1 LRYTALW
8 PFFVNIDTGQHEHL
22 ADAKRCVQT
31 QKAPRMGGEMT
42 LQPGTEQ
49 QLAGGW
55 LAYCARAHDVE
66 REEHSERVANDD
78 DKKNLTEGRS
88 LANRD

>member
-1 LRYTALW
+1 
-8 PFFVNIDTGQHEHL
+8 
-22 ADAKRCVQT
+22 
-31 QKAPRMGGEMT
+31 MS

>member
-1 LRYTALW
+1 M
-8 PFFVNIDTGQHEHL
+8 NISQMRKGAFKL
-22 ADAKRCVQT
+22 KKRHAWEGKC
-31 QKAPRMGGEMT
+31 T